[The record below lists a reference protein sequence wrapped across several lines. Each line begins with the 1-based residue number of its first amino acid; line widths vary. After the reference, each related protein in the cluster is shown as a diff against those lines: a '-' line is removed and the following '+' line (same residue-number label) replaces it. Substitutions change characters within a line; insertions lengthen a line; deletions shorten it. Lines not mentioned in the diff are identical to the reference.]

1 MARRRSPSLLRGLPG
16 DAESGADPCPGV
28 AERAQALDRLGYGGV
43 DLLGQAEHDGQG
55 LNVAVADAAGVGAR
69 MRRTKALYS
78 SFSTCRRGRFGVNPP
93 LTASGLGSWHAGDV
107 LATWLASC
115 RGVVLGGC

>member
-55 LNVAVADAAGVGAR
+55 LNVAVADAAGVGAQD
-69 MRRTKALYS
+69 APDES
-78 SFSTCRRGRFGVNPP
+78 AVF
-93 LTASGLGSWHAGDV
+93 
-107 LATWLASC
+107 
-115 RGVVLGGC
+115 VVLDLPSWPLRCQPALDSIRLGKLARW